1 MIYDNA
7 HIYIIIYIMI
17 ALYSI
22 YSTTTQ
28 ELIINQQGC
37 QLLSV
42 SVIADEGVAI
52 GTFHRCGP

>member
-1 MIYDNA
+1 
-7 HIYIIIYIMI
+7 MI

-42 SVIADEGVAI
+42 SVLVKGLPLELFTVVALSAMI
-52 GTFHRCGP
+52 GPE